1 MTKSYTKMKIIIYGF
16 YLKINSGSQKAWIN
30 PYIYIGMF
38 RRATAI
44 GRSLQLT
51 YNYIYDSFVY
61 YLFQYY
67 NELGL

>member
-1 MTKSYTKMKIIIYGF
+1 
-16 YLKINSGSQKAWIN
+16 
-30 PYIYIGMF
+30 MF
-38 RRATAI
+38 RRSTGI

-51 YNYIYDSFVY
+51 YTYVYDSFVY